1 MPNKDITIFVANV
14 QGLRAHLTELEF
26 HLLQLRPHIVFLQ
39 ETWLDASV
47 ESVTIANYRV
57 ISRKDRKDTTNRGGI
72 LCLVRDDFNRLV
84 FIGDSTTE
92 ERLWHFLHADPEV
105 LLVGNWYRPGATIHD
120 GYAALQEEIAEHS
133 SDATGMILAGDLNI
147 HHAKWLRHSNG
158 NSVQGADLRALC
170 DNLGLQQIVREPTRQ
185 QYLLDL

>member
-1 MPNKDITIFVANV
+1 MPKKDITIFVANV
-14 QGLRAHLTELEF
+14 QGLMVFNKEGVRANLTELEF

-84 FIGDSTTE
+84 FIGDSATE
-92 ERLWHFLHADPEV
+92 ERSWHFLHADPEV
-105 LLVGNWYRPGATIHD
+105 LLVGN
-120 GYAALQEEIAEHS
+120 
-133 SDATGMILAGDLNI
+133 
-147 HHAKWLRHSNG
+147 
-158 NSVQGADLRALC
+158 
-170 DNLGLQQIVREPTRQ
+170 
-185 QYLLDL
+185 